1 MEHHLNHSVMGVQGR
16 LRKNFCPQ
24 SPQKRWILTEPR
36 VCVKDYC
43 LGRERNLKGRRKVKV
58 EQKNSKGS
66 PFRDFHVPFKAEV
79 CWECGAQRESQSW
92 TEWKYL
98 RKTMSVYVWD
108 SHSWV
113 CRVICVLALCRFYLP
128 CIHFHTTDNSTWLW
142 FGIPSGYRLIKTVNQ
157 NVPSA
162 SF

>member
-66 PFRDFHVPFKAEV
+66 PFRDFHVPFKVEV
-79 CWECGAQRESQSW
+79 CWECGAQRESQS
-92 TEWKYL
+92 
-98 RKTMSVYVWD
+98 
-108 SHSWV
+108 
-113 CRVICVLALCRFYLP
+113 
-128 CIHFHTTDNSTWLW
+128 
-142 FGIPSGYRLIKTVNQ
+142 
-157 NVPSA
+157 
-162 SF
+162 

>member
-66 PFRDFHVPFKAEV
+66 PFRDFHVLGVWGSERITVMNRVEIFEEDDV
-79 CWECGAQRESQSW
+79 CVRMRF
-92 TEWKYL
+92 TF
-98 RKTMSVYVWD
+98 MSM
-108 SHSWV
+108 
-113 CRVICVLALCRFYLP
+113 
-128 CIHFHTTDNSTWLW
+128 
-142 FGIPSGYRLIKTVNQ
+142 
-157 NVPSA
+157 
-162 SF
+162 